1 MADTLIKSTTRHI
14 RLFTA
19 RVEAGQ
25 LVADASQLTMD
36 VDPDNEFLWEPP
48 VLEKLQQRF
57 RDLVASHAGAVL
69 PLARLHRTPLAEW
82 KLLATRLGSTRARV
96 LGGVLNRF

>member
-19 RVEAGQ
+19 RVEDGQ

-36 VDPDNEFLWEPP
+36 VDPDNEFLWDGP

-57 RDLVASHAGAVL
+57 RDLVASHAGGEACVC
-69 PLARLHRTPLAEW
+69 A
-82 KLLATRLGSTRARV
+82 
-96 LGGVLNRF
+96 

>member
-19 RVEAGQ
+19 RVEDGQ

-36 VDPDNEFLWEPP
+36 VDPDNEFLWDGP

-57 RDLVASHAGAVL
+57 RDLVASQPA
-69 PLARLHRTPLAEW
+69 PTSPITPCAASAPTW
-82 KLLATRLGSTRARV
+82 RARCASCCKP
-96 LGGVLNRF
+96 GSCATTPTPGC